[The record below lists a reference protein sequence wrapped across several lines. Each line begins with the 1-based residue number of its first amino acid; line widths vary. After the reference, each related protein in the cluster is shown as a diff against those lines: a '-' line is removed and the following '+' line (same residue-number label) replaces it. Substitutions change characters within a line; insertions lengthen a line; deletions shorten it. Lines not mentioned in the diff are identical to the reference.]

1 MKLHKLFLSCVCLL
15 SLLMAVGQ
23 GWAQKMPVVVIRGN
37 ADFAIGEEIRLLAYE
52 DLITYTPK
60 VVSSDVIDKKGAFE
74 LSYSTAEERL
84 VQLEIRTARA
94 EFFVEPSKNY
104 DFNITMDEEL
114 FKFFRPQDYGAFLQI
129 VSEKDEEVEKAEA
142 PRDLNRKINHFN
154 RYYNYVFDRYYFPIV
169 YDRKAEAMDSVMSL
183 MNNRFEIRYNPYDFF
198 QSYVFYGMAQIEGLY
213 WQKDVKK
220 LYQKYLNND
229 HILYNNPNYMELFNS
244 FYDDYVFMS
253 PKINKDNVL
262 VAINDSADYKMLFNE
277 LGRDEFLV
285 NERIREL
292 VIIKNFGQLYLN
304 HPEFDKENILKM
316 LEKLQQKTHFAE
328 HKALVSNMI
337 DFVRKFSDSQLVKN
351 VKLKE
356 SNGKDFS
363 LNKLKGKWVFVH
375 FFRTDCIECVRELM
389 LVKELQEM
397 HKDSLACVGVCLDF
411 DKYQLQN
418 FLNKYPQ
425 FDWQFVHF
433 NQQYQWLNNLEV
445 NALPDYML
453 LSPDGRIHE
462 RYLPALSDGLVDY
475 LARLFAPATLE
486 DKNPMFH
493 QRK

>member
-1 MKLHKLFLSCVCLL
+1 MKLNKLFFSCVCLL

-23 GWAQKMPVVVIRGN
+23 GWAQKTPAVVIRGN
-37 ADFAIGEEIRLLAYE
+37 ADFAVGEEIRLLAYE
-52 DLITYTPK
+52 DLITYVPK

-74 LSYSTAEERL
+74 LSYSTAEEHL

-94 EFFVEPSKNY
+94 EFFVEPSKSY
-104 DFNITMDEEL
+104 DFNITMDEEM

-129 VSEKDEEVEKAEA
+129 VSEKDEAVEKTEA

-183 MNNRFEIRYNPYDFF
+183 MNSRFEIRYNPYDFF

-213 WQKDVKK
+213 WQKDVNK

-229 HILYNNPNYMELFNS
+229 HILYNNPNYMDFFNA
-244 FYDDYVFMS
+244 FYDDYVFTS
-253 PKINKDNVL
+253 TKINRESVL
-262 VAINDSADYKMLFNE
+262 TAINDSADYKMLFNE

-292 VIIKNFGQLYLN
+292 VIIKNFGQLYLS
-304 HPEFDKENILKM
+304 HPEFDKGNILKL
-316 LEKLQQKTHFAE
+316 LEELRRTTHFAE
-328 HKALVSNMI
+328 HKPLVENMI
-337 DFVRKFSDSQLVKN
+337 RFVNKFSDNQLVKN

-363 LNKLKGKWVFVH
+363 LNKLKGKWTFVH

-389 LVKELQEM
+389 LIRELQEM
-397 HKDSLACVGVCLDF
+397 HKDSLVCVGVCLDF
-411 DKYQLQN
+411 DKYQLQT

-433 NQQYQWLNNLEV
+433 NQQYQWLNSLEV
-445 NALPDYML
+445 NSLPDYVL
-453 LSPDGRIHE
+453 LSPEGRIYE